1 MRPTGCRARA
11 ARKGPHTCSHSEP
24 SRESTVGLPACFL
37 LAIGLAQQPHS
48 SWASAWPDPALPPAC
63 WKVPLLK
70 GRGLGAAAGCPTLPA
85 GPRGL
90 WSWGRGRWARCI
102 PVFFAELG
110 VGFSDIQA
118 FTEHCFTIAGTK
130 RENRVTPT
138 APAGAREPDLHAP
151 ELGAAHL
158 APGQGTQM
166 PGDIRQESAGP

>member
-1 MRPTGCRARA
+1 MQ
-11 ARKGPHTCSHSEP
+11 
-24 SRESTVGLPACFL
+24 L
-37 LAIGLAQQPHS
+37 
-48 SWASAWPDPALPPAC
+48 
-63 WKVPLLK
+63 
-70 GRGLGAAAGCPTLPA
+70 LGAQACQQARVACGAG
-85 GPRGL
+85 
-90 WSWGRGRWARCI
+90 GRGRWARCI

-166 PGDIRQESAGP
+166 PGDIGQESAGP